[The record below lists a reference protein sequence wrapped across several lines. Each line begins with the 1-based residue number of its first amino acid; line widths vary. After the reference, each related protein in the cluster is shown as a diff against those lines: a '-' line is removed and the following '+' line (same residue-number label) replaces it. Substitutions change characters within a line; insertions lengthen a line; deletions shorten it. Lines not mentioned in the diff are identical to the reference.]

1 MPRPTGSMPPV
12 VSLAMDEQTP
22 EPMSTCL
29 ASRLREQGQLAK
41 PRVTSSGEQRSCR
54 SASWR
59 GGLVAGV
66 TEYRKDRTWRSC
78 DYRQSPSVLAGL
90 NGCGGKGTNGLYRC
104 GRASLPGQG
113 SSYGQRGLV
122 FDASGHRS
130 AGDTRRPRLRWALVV
145 GDGMLGR

>member
-113 SSYGQRGLV
+113 SMRPVIVRLV
-122 FDASGHRS
+122 TRAVHDFVGRS
-130 AGDTRRPRLRWALVV
+130 WLAMGCWV
-145 GDGMLGR
+145 GE